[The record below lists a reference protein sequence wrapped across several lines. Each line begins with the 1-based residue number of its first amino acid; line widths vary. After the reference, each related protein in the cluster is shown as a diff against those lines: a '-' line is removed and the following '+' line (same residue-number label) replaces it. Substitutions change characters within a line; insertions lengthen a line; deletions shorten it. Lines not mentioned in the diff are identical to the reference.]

1 MRESTERILLDVL
14 EDVLGAAI
22 VLDGGLRVVAWTQ
35 PATALVGPIE
45 GGIVVPKLL
54 CGHSQERPIAE
65 ALAEGRAVVAQV
77 PRPSPDGLRMI
88 QVRASPIRRDEEL
101 RGWLLTL
108 EGEPWQSDGPE
119 APAVFHGMHSRA
131 PSMKALFRQIER
143 VARRDVTVLI
153 RGETGT
159 GKELVANAIHAASSR
174 ANGPFRAINCAALPP
189 NLLESELFGHAKGA
203 FTGAVRDYPGHLRLA
218 DGGTLFLDEIA
229 ELSLE
234 LQAKLLRVLQERTV
248 IPVGGREAI
257 PVDVRIVS
265 ATHTALREAVAAGT
279 FREDLLYRIRVIP
292 LYLPPLRERPGDVL
306 MLARR
311 LLRELSDEH
320 RTVTGISA
328 GARRA
333 LEAYDWPGN
342 VRELQ
347 NAMEYAMV
355 MGDGPILQE
364 ADLPPEIREE
374 EPSPPRTNL
383 PTATMGADDEEDRIL
398 LALERAGGHRG
409 RAAAILGMSRSTLWR
424 RMRDLGLLEES

>member
-1 MRESTERILLDVL
+1 VSEGTERLLLDAL
-14 EDVLGAAI
+14 EEVLGAGV
-22 VLDGGLRVVAWTQ
+22 VLDGALRVVAWTQ
-35 PATALVGPIE
+35 PATVLVD
-45 GGIVVPKLL
+45 GIQAGIAVPKLL
-54 CGHSQERPIAE
+54 CGQSEERPLAE

-77 PRPSPDGLRMI
+77 PRPSPRGLRMI
-88 QVRASPIRRDEEL
+88 EVRASPIRRDEEL

-108 EGEPWQSDGPE
+108 EGEPWESGSPD
-119 APAVFHGMHSRA
+119 APVAFHEMHSRA
-131 PSMKALFRQIER
+131 PSMKALFRQIQR

-159 GKELVANAIHAASSR
+159 GKELVARAIHAASPR

-189 NLLESELFGHAKGA
+189 NLLESELFGHVRGA

-218 DGGTLFLDEIA
+218 EGGTLFLDEVA

-248 IPVGGREAI
+248 IPVGGRQPI
-257 PVDVRIVS
+257 GVDVRVVS

-279 FREDLLYRIRVIP
+279 FREDLLYRLRVIP

-311 LLRELSDEH
+311 FLRELSDEH

-333 LEAYDWPGN
+333 LETYGWPGN

-347 NAMEYAMV
+347 NAMEYAIV

-364 ADLPPEIREE
+364 ADLPPEVRGE
-374 EPSPPRTNL
+374 EPSAPRTNV
-383 PTATMGADDEEDRIL
+383 PAVEASGEEERIL
-398 LALERAGGHRG
+398 RALERAGGHRG

-424 RMRDLGLLEES
+424 RMRDLGLLDDD